1 MRRREAGFA
10 LLIVLWSLVLLSLV
24 LTQLL
29 SAGRSEAQLAGN
41 LRAAATAEAV
51 ADAGVAEAMFHLLG
65 SGAQAWPAHGVHTL
79 RIGRGVAE
87 VRIENAADKVNPNTA
102 SPPLLR
108 ALIGQCGRSDA
119 DAVRL
124 ARAVAFWRAAADD
137 APDGQGVDAAAYRA
151 AGLGYAPPNQPFQSE
166 EEMGLVLGMT
176 PATYDC
182 LAPHL
187 SLYQPGEPSMRTDD
201 PLIARALVVM
211 ARQGGLVSRAA
222 EGNPVA
228 VIITSTGSV
237 AGGQFVRR
245 ATVQLTLDTAGSP
258 FRVLRWEAG
267 NA

>member
-41 LRAAATAEAV
+41 LRAASTAEAV
-51 ADAGVAEAMFHLLG
+51 ADAGVAEAVFHLLAR
-65 SGAQAWPAHGVHTL
+65 GAQAWPAHGVHTV
-79 RIGRGVAE
+79 RVGRGVAD
-87 VRIENAADKVNPNTA
+87 VRIENTAGKVNPNTA

-108 ALIGQCGRSDA
+108 ALIAQCGRSDA

-124 ARAVAFWRAAADD
+124 ARAILLWRSAPDD
-137 APDGQGVDAAAYRA
+137 APDGEWVNAAAYRA
-151 AGLGYAPPNQPFQSE
+151 AGLGYAPPSQPFQSE
-166 EEMGLVLGMT
+166 EEVGLTLGMT

-187 SLYQPGEPSMRTDD
+187 SLYQPGEPSLRTDD
-201 PLIARALVVM
+201 PLIARALAVM
-211 ARQGGLVSRAA
+211 AQQGGLVSRAA
-222 EGNPVA
+222 EGDPVV
-228 VIITSTGSV
+228 VIVTSTGSV

-245 ATVQLTLDTAGSP
+245 ATVQLTPDVAGSP
-258 FRVLRWEAG
+258 FRILKWEAG
-267 NA
+267 A